1 MKNSWDFHNS
11 FCAIWD
17 LKCRER
23 TQCFALFSFFSPSS
37 SLLISDSGCD
47 NWTWSLNSYELNGIF
62 IFCVPITPL
71 TKWSCFFLWWLV
83 WITMIYMKFYKKK
96 GVMKGVKRICQL
108 VLYKITRDDIDYIFF
123 LAVIMTI

>member
-1 MKNSWDFHNS
+1 M
-11 FCAIWD
+11 
-17 LKCRER
+17 E
-23 TQCFALFSFFSPSS
+23 SS
-37 SLLISDSGCD
+37 SFVFLLH
-47 NWTWSLNSYELNGIF
+47 LLQNG
-62 IFCVPITPL
+62 VV
-71 TKWSCFFLWWLV
+71 FFLWWLV